1 MSTAAVVRTLNMQ
14 VSAVAPTGEPDLVR
28 AAVYC
33 RISSDPTGRA
43 LGVDRQRAD
52 CTTLALARG
61 WDVAMVLTDND
72 ISAFSG
78 KRRPRYE
85 LLLAA
90 IRSRAVNAVVAW
102 HPDRLHRSPMELE
115 QFIELVESHG
125 VTVET
130 VRAGRYDFTTAN
142 GRLMARLTGAVA
154 RSESEQK
161 SERITR
167 ALQQRRAQGKPHGA
181 TSYGWTREIDPENPR
196 QTREVV
202 EPDRAAVVREMAD
215 RIVRGDSLRAI
226 CRDLTERGVPT
237 PGGQTWRPSTVS
249 RTVRRERNVALVV
262 HHIKDKD
269 GKVVETVVSPGA
281 WPPILDRGLWD
292 QVCAILSDPA
302 RKTTTATASK
312 HLLSGLGT
320 CGTCGATLRSATA
333 TSTSGRKFPVYRCS
347 AKGCVSRK
355 QSFIDEYVT
364 RLVIGALSA
373 PDAADLLVAER
384 GPEAAAAAE
393 EAASLR
399 ARLDTAADD
408 YADGLIDARQLERI
422 TAKLR
427 PRIAAADAAS
437 RIVDDRPVLDG
448 VAGADDVAAVWE
460 TLPLSRKRAIVS
472 LLLDLRLDKMSRHG
486 RGLDLDGIVVTWKTG

>member
-1 MSTAAVVRTLNMQ
+1 MSTAAVVRNLKAQ
-14 VSAVAPTGEPDLVR
+14 VSPVGTVVPTGQPDIVR

-78 KRRPRYE
+78 KTRPRYE
-85 LLLAA
+85 LLLNA
-90 IRSRAVNAVVAW
+90 IRSGAVNAVVAW
-102 HPDRLHRSPMELE
+102 HADRLHRSPRELE
-115 QFIELVESHG
+115 QFIELVEAHG

-130 VRAGRYDFTTAN
+130 VRSGHHDFTTAH

-181 TSYGWTREIDPENPR
+181 TSYGWRREYDTAGR
-196 QTREVV
+196 AREVV
-202 EPDRAAVVREMAD
+202 HEAQAAVVRELAD

-226 CRDLTERGVPT
+226 CRDLDDRGVPAPAGT
-237 PGGQTWRPSTVS
+237 TWRPSTVS

-262 HHIKDKD
+262 HTENNVRQVVGD
-269 GKVVETVVSPGA
+269 GD
-281 WPPILDRGLWD
+281 WPAILPRGLFD
-292 QVCAILSDPA
+292 QVCAILTDPA

-320 CGTCGATLRSATA
+320 CGVCGATLRSATA
-333 TSTSGRKFPVYRCS
+333 TSGSGRKFPVYRCS
-347 AKGCVSRK
+347 AKGCVSRE
-355 QSFIDEYVT
+355 QTHIDDYVT
-364 RLVIGALSA
+364 RLVVGALAA
-373 PDAADLLVAER
+373 PDAADLLVQER
-384 GPEAAAAAE
+384 GPEAAQAAD

-399 ARLDTAADD
+399 ARLDTAADE
-408 YADGLIDARQLERI
+408 YADGKIDARQLERI

-437 RIVDDRPVLDG
+437 RIIDDRPILDG
-448 VAGADDVAAVWE
+448 IVGADDVAAVWA
-460 TLPLSRKRAIVS
+460 TLPLSRQRAIV
-472 LLLDLRLDKMSRHG
+472 DMYVTVRLDKKSRRG
-486 RGLDLDGIVVTWKTG
+486 RGLDLDGVVITWRT